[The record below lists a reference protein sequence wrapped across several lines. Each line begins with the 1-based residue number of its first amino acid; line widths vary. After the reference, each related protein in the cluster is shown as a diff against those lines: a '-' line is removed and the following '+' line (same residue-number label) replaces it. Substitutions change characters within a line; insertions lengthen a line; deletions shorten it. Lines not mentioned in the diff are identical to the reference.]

1 MKKSDAAI
9 QWCRQAFSRL
19 WEMLPQKSVKA
30 SDEPIDVVIPIISK
44 DLAILPL
51 CLQGVRKNIC
61 HPIKAIYI
69 VAPNDQEI
77 VDFCK
82 KEQLIFVEESTIF
95 HFPPKHLGLVVTRPD
110 GRVVDRSGWL
120 FQQLVKLSGAV
131 GTCEYF
137 LCIDADHILISPHV
151 FLDKQ
156 GTPIFYMSEECHTA
170 YYKNIRKL
178 MGKPYHSLL
187 SYIDHKM
194 LFSKKELAKLRK
206 EIEKANHQQE
216 WKEAI
221 VSSYDRTDTSGF
233 SEFELYGSFVSKKR
247 QLPWRQKKLAYKD
260 MADFDTLTQKYSGKY
275 LSITFPCY
283 LK

>member
-1 MKKSDAAI
+1 MKKSDASI
-9 QWCRQAFSRL
+9 QWFRQACSRL
-19 WEMLPQKSVKA
+19 WELLPQKVIKA
-30 SDEPIDVVIPIISK
+30 SDDAIDIVIPIISK

-51 CLQGVRKNIC
+51 CLQGVRKNVC

-69 VAPNDQEI
+69 VAPKDQEI
-77 VDFCK
+77 MDFCE
-82 KEQLIFVEESTIF
+82 KEQLVFVEESTIF
-95 HFPPKHLGLVVTRPD
+95 QFSPSHLGLVVTRPD

-120 FQQLVKLSGAV
+120 FQQLVKLSGKV
-131 GTCEYF
+131 GTCEHF

-151 FLDKQ
+151 FLDEQ
-156 GTPIFYMSEECHTA
+156 GIPVFYMSEECHTA

-178 MGKPYHSLL
+178 TGKPYCSLL

-194 LFSKKELAKLRK
+194 LFSKKELARLRK
-206 EIEKANHQQE
+206 EIEDANHQQE

-221 VSSYDRTDTSGF
+221 IASYDRSDTSGF
-233 SEFELYGSFVSKKR
+233 SEFELYGSFVSNKHL
-247 QLPWRQKKLAYKD
+247 LPWRQLKLAYKD
-260 MADFDTLTQKYSGKY
+260 MADFETLTKKYSGKY